1 MTQVVILAGGLATR
15 MHPLTLT
22 QPKSML
28 PVAGRPFIDWQ
39 LELLRRV
46 GFDACLLCVGHFA
59 EVIEAHVGDGSKYG
73 LRVAYSHEGPERLG
87 TGGALRRALPQ
98 LEDDFVLTYGDSYLP
113 YDYLAPLRVLRAH
126 ADAEVVMSVFHNQ
139 NALEPSNVALG
150 EGRVT
155 RYEKG
160 RSDSG
165 LDYID
170 YGALAVRRRFVEA
183 MPEGKSDLSAALMR
197 AVAAGTVRAAEASRR
212 FFEVGSPAG
221 LAALE
226 HELREQQ
233 R

>member
-28 PVAGRPFIDWQ
+28 PIAGRPFIDWQ

-46 GFDACLLCVGHFA
+46 GFDACVLCVGHFA
-59 EVIEAHVGDGSKYG
+59 EVIEAHVGDGAKYG
-73 LRVAYSHEGPERLG
+73 LRVAYSHEGAERLG
-87 TGGALRRALPQ
+87 TGGALRQALP
-98 LEDDFVLTYGDSYLP
+98 LLDDEFVLTYGDSYLP
-113 YDYLAPLRVLRAH
+113 FDYLAPLRALRAH
-126 ADAEVVMSVFHNQ
+126 DDAEVVMSVFHNRG
-139 NALEPSNVALG
+139 ALEPSNVALG

-160 RSDSG
+160 RSASG

-170 YGALAVRRRFVEA
+170 YGALAVRRRFVA
-183 MPEGKSDLSAALMR
+183 AIPEGKSDLSAALGR
-197 AVAAGTVRAAEASRR
+197 AVTAGVVRAVEAPRR

-221 LAALE
+221 LTALE
-226 HELREQQ
+226 QELMEQ
-233 R
+233 RR